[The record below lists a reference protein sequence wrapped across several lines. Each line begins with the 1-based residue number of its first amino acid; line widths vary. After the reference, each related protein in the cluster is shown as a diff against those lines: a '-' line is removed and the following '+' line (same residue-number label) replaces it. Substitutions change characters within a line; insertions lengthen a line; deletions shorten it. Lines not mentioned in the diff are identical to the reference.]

1 MIAHRGRLARDWG
14 SGGLIALAELGAGQP
29 AVVEG
34 VDAHGL
40 MQRRLL
46 DLGFVPGTP
55 VELDQQAPFGD
66 LRAYRIR
73 GSVFALRAAESWSVK
88 VRPAEPGDE
97 TR

>member
-1 MIAHRGRLARDWG
+1 M
-14 SGGLIALAELGAGQP
+14 
-29 AVVEG
+29 
-34 VDAHGL
+34 
-40 MQRRLL
+40 L

-97 TR
+97 AR